1 MAVIQSSVYA
11 YLKEYKREFNSHF
24 KNGLI
29 IVSEDKQ
36 SALSACDVAQFLGFD
51 TFVLPD
57 FRAVFGEDLRSFQ
70 EELSEIF
77 TILRKFYASKGAKI
91 LFSPL
96 STLLHSLPNAE
107 SLQGVSLQIGATFE
121 LKEFK
126 ETLFYLGYEFVDL
139 VELSGE
145 VSIRGDIIDIFA
157 TQPYRITL
165 FGEEVESIRIFD
177 IQSQLC
183 VKEELQSLEIPPAFF
198 NLNAKSY
205 AILHETISENQPLI
219 LDDISNNSL
228 ASFGFWYLDRI
239 NASQDFLQTYPF
251 ILLPNVKEL
260 AKEVLGFREHNEQ
273 SLQRILNGNV
283 IDRSEEYQDFEY
295 NFNSLKNF
303 LEFHKNKQITIIAKT
318 EAQVRR
324 AEISLNDMQFKF
336 VLGLEVSLNIL
347 GRDELILS
355 LNTPQKRKKST
366 KVKILLDE
374 LNVGDYVVHC
384 DYGIAIFNGIVQ
396 TNIFGGVRD
405 FIELQYLGEDKLL
418 LPVENLD
425 RIDRYIAN
433 SGGIPLLDRLG
444 KGSFAK
450 LKEKVREK
458 LFVIANA
465 IIALAAKRELL
476 DGVIFDVTKEE
487 ILIFQN
493 QSGFYYTQ
501 DQQQAI
507 AEIFKDL
514 SCGRV
519 MDRLLSGDV
528 GFGKTEVAMNAMFVA
543 FLNGYQSAM
552 IAPTTLL
559 AYQHFNTL
567 KERFASFGLKLAR
580 LDRYISAKEKKV
592 ILANLKN
599 GSLNVIVGTH
609 ALLNVEFKNLAL
621 MIVDEEHKFGVK
633 QKERIKD
640 LSQNIHLLSMS
651 ATPIPRTLNMA
662 LSRIKGL
669 SELKIPPSERLPTRT
684 FVKTYDETL
693 LKEVILR
700 EVRRGGQV
708 FYIHNNIVSIQQKKK
723 EILNLLP
730 QLKIAILHSQIP
742 SQEAEDIIM
751 DFAKGA
757 YHLLLCTSIVESGI
771 HLPNAN
777 TILVSN
783 ADCFGIADLHQLRGR
798 VGRGNKE
805 GFCYLL
811 IEDFNVI
818 TKDAKKR
825 LLALEKN
832 SFLGSGGAL
841 AYHDL
846 EIRGGGNL
854 VGEAQSGH
862 IKNIGY
868 SLYLR
873 LLEEAIFTLSGDVQQ
888 KRNNVDV
895 KLSVTAFLNPELIES
910 ERLRLEIY
918 RRLSKCEE
926 ENAVFL
932 IEGEIE
938 ERFGR
943 LDLYTKQF
951 LELIRIKIIARNYG
965 IASIL
970 NYQQNISFVD
980 LEGEKLTIKAIS
992 KDEEDLLKAVFEHL
1006 GNLKLQK
1013 SQNKSG

>member
-1 MAVIQSSVYA
+1 MIQSSVYA

-1006 GNLKLQK
+1006 GNLK

>member
-1 MAVIQSSVYA
+1 MSQSSVYTF
-11 YLKEYKREFNSHF
+11 LKKVKGEFKHRF
-24 KNGLI
+24 KEGLI
-29 IVSEDKQ
+29 LISEEKQ
-36 SALSACDVAQFLGFD
+36 NALSACDVAQFLGFN

-57 FRAVFGEDLRSFQ
+57 FRAAFGEDLRSFQ
-70 EELSEIF
+70 EELSEILA
-77 TILRKFYASKGAKI
+77 TLREFYACKGEKI

-96 STLLHSLPNAE
+96 FTLLHPLPNAKSLESISIQVGSTLL
-107 SLQGVSLQIGATFE
+107 LQ
-121 LKEFK
+121 EFK
-126 ETLFYLGYEFVDL
+126 EILFHLGYEFVDL

-145 VSIRGDIIDIFA
+145 VSVRGDIIDVF
-157 TQPYRITL
+157 TQGSQPYRITL
-165 FGEEVESIRIFD
+165 FGDEVESIRVFD
-177 IQSQLC
+177 LQSQLC
-183 VKEELQSLEIPPAFF
+183 FKEELDTLIIPPAFL
-198 NLNAKSY
+198 NLDAESY
-205 AILHETISENQPLI
+205 NILKDTIFEQQDSFLKDVSSSGI
-219 LDDISNNSL
+219 LT
-228 ASFGFWYLDRI
+228 SFGFWHLNKI
-239 NASQDFLQTYPF
+239 QVAQDFLQTYPF
-251 ILLPNVKEL
+251 VLLPNVKQF
-260 AKEVLGFREHNEQ
+260 AKEILEFKEQNEQ
-273 SLQRILNGNV
+273 SLQRILNGTE
-283 IDRSEEYQDFEY
+283 IEESQEYQDFEFQ
-295 NFNSLKNF
+295 FNTLKSF

-318 EAQVRR
+318 ESQARQ
-324 AEISLNDMQFKF
+324 AGISLLDTRFKWI
-336 VLGLEVSLNIL
+336 LDLDISINIL
-347 GRDELILS
+347 SKEELILS
-355 LNTPQKRKKST
+355 LNVPQKQKKRT
-366 KVKILLDE
+366 KAKIFLDE
-374 LNVGDYVVHC
+374 LNFGDYVVHC
-384 DYGIAIFNGIVQ
+384 DYGVAIFNGIVQ
-396 TNIFGGVRD
+396 ANIFGATRD
-405 FIELQYLGEDKLL
+405 FIELRYLGEDKLL

-425 RIDRYIAN
+425 RIDRYIAD

-476 DGVIFDVTKEE
+476 DGVVFEVAKEE

-493 QSGFYYTQ
+493 QSGFHYTE
-501 DQQQAI
+501 DQIQAI
-507 AEIFKDL
+507 TEIFKDL
-514 SCGRV
+514 SSGRV

-543 FLNGYQSAM
+543 FLSGYQSAI

-559 AYQHFNTL
+559 AYQHFNTMQ
-567 KERFASFGLKLAR
+567 ERFAPFGLRLAR
-580 LDRYISAKEKKV
+580 LDRYVSTKDKKT
-592 ILANLKN
+592 ILNRLKN
-599 GSLNVIVGTH
+599 GDLDAVVGTH

-621 MIVDEEHKFGVK
+621 IIVDEEHKFGVK
-633 QKERIKD
+633 QKEKIKD

-669 SELKIPPSERLPTRT
+669 SELKTPPSERQATRT
-684 FVKTYDETL
+684 FVKVYNEVL

-700 EVRRGGQV
+700 EIRRGGQV
-708 FYIHNNIVSIQQKKK
+708 FYIYNNIATIAQKKE
-723 EILNLLP
+723 EILSFLP
-730 QLKIAILHSQIP
+730 QLKIAILHSQIA
-742 SQEAEDIIM
+742 SAEAEDIIL
-751 DFAKGA
+751 DFAKGV
-757 YHLLLCTSIVESGI
+757 YPLLLCTSIVESGI

-777 TILVSN
+777 TIIVESAN
-783 ADCFGIADLHQLRGR
+783 CFGIADLHQLRGR

-811 IEDFNVI
+811 IEDFESI
-818 TKDAKKR
+818 TQDAKKR

-873 LLEEAIFTLSGDVQQ
+873 MLEEAIFTLSGDVQQ
-888 KRNNVDV
+888 KQNSVDV
-895 KLSVTAFLNPELIES
+895 KLSVTAFLNPQLIES

-918 RRLSKCEE
+918 RRLSRCEE

-943 LDLYTKQF
+943 LDIYTRQF
-951 LELIRIKIIARNYG
+951 LDLIRIKIIARSCG
-965 IASIL
+965 VSSIL

-980 LEGEKLTIKAIS
+980 FKGEKITIKATS
-992 KDEEDLLKAVFEHL
+992 KDEDDLLKAVFGHL
-1006 GNLKLQK
+1006 ETLKSQK
-1013 SQNKSG
+1013 S

>member
-1 MAVIQSSVYA
+1 MQSSVYA
-11 YLKEYKREFNSHF
+11 FLKNSKKEFHHHF
-24 KNGLI
+24 KNGLVI
-29 IVSEDKQ
+29 ISEEKQ
-36 SALSACDVAQFLGFD
+36 SALGACDVARFLGFNA
-51 TFVLPD
+51 FVLPD
-57 FRAVFGEDLRSFQ
+57 FRAHFGEDLRSFQ
-70 EELSEIF
+70 EELGEIF
-77 TILRKFYASKGAKI
+77 ATLRGFYACKGEKI

-96 STLLHSLPNAE
+96 STLLHSLPNAK
-107 SLQGVSLQIGATFE
+107 SLQGISLQVGVDYP
-121 LKEFK
+121 LKDFK
-126 ETLFYLGYEFVDL
+126 ETLFHLGYEFVDL

-145 VSIRGDIIDIFA
+145 VSVRGDIVDIF
-157 TQPYRITL
+157 TQDSQPYRITF
-165 FGEEVESIRIFD
+165 FGDECESIRKFD
-177 IQSQLC
+177 VQNQLC
-183 VKEELQSLEIPPAFF
+183 SKEELETLTIPPAFF
-198 NLNAKSY
+198 NLNAESY
-205 AILHETISENQPLI
+205 TTLQNAILEQQDSFLK
-219 LDDISNNSL
+219 DVSNSSTM
-228 ASFGFWYLDRI
+228 ASFGFWYLDII
-239 NASQDFLQTYPF
+239 NAAQDFLQTYPF
-251 ILLPNVKEL
+251 VLLPNVKEL
-260 AKEVLGFREHNEQ
+260 AKEVLGFKEQNEQ
-273 SLQRILNGNV
+273 SLQRILNGV
-283 IDRSEEYQDFEY
+283 EIERDSQYQDFEY
-295 NFNSLKNF
+295 QFNTLKNF
-303 LEFHKNKQITIIAKT
+303 LEFHKDKRITILAKT
-318 EAQVRR
+318 ESQVRQAGFSLTDTR
-324 AEISLNDMQFKF
+324 FRFMLDWDIS
-336 VLGLEVSLNIL
+336 VNIL
-347 GRDELILS
+347 GKDELILS
-355 LNTPQKRKKST
+355 LNSPQKQKKR
-366 KVKILLDE
+366 VKAKIFLDE
-374 LNVGDYVVHC
+374 LNLGDYVVHC
-384 DYGIAIFNGIVQ
+384 DYGVAIFNGIVQ
-396 TNIFGGVRD
+396 ANIFGATRD
-405 FIELQYLGEDKLL
+405 FIELRYLGEDKLL

-425 RIDRYIAN
+425 RIDRYVAD
-433 SGGIPLLDRLG
+433 SGGIPMLDRLG

-465 IIALAAKRELL
+465 IIELAAKRELL
-476 DGVIFDVTKEE
+476 DGAVFDVTKEE

-493 QSGFYYTQ
+493 QSGFHYTE
-501 DQQQAI
+501 DQTQAI

-514 SCGRV
+514 SNGRV

-528 GFGKTEVAMNAMFVA
+528 GFGKTEVAMNAMFAA
-543 FLNGYQSAM
+543 FLSGYQSAI

-567 KERFASFGLKLAR
+567 QERFAPFGLKLAR
-580 LDRYISAKEKKV
+580 LDRYVSAKDKKT
-592 ILANLKN
+592 ILNGLKN
-599 GSLNVIVGTH
+599 GELNAVVGTH
-609 ALLNVEFKNLAL
+609 TLLNVEFKNLAL
-621 MIVDEEHKFGVK
+621 IVVDEEHKFGVK

-669 SELKIPPSERLPTRT
+669 SELKIPPSERQATRT
-684 FVKTYDETL
+684 FVKAYDEVL

-700 EVRRGGQV
+700 EIRRNGQV
-708 FYIHNNIVSIQQKKK
+708 FYIYNNIATIARKKD
-723 EILNLLP
+723 EILSFLP

-742 SQEAEDIIM
+742 SNEAEDIVL
-751 DFAKGA
+751 DFAKGN

-777 TILVSN
+777 TIIVEG

-811 IEDFNVI
+811 VKDFEHI
-818 TKDAKKR
+818 TADAKKR

-873 LLEEAIFTLSGDVQQ
+873 MLEEAIFTLSGDVQQ
-888 KRNNVDV
+888 KQNSVDV
-895 KLSVTAFLNPELIES
+895 KLSITAFLNPELIES

-918 RRLSKCEE
+918 RRLSRAQE

-943 LDLYTKQF
+943 LDIYTRQF
-951 LELIRIKIIARNYG
+951 LDLIRIKIIARNCG

-980 LEGEKLTIKAIS
+980 LKGEKFTLKATS
-992 KDEEDLLKAVFEHL
+992 KDEDDLLKAVFGHL
-1006 GNLKLQK
+1006 ETLKSQK
-1013 SQNKSG
+1013 S